1 MEHWNML
8 IRNRCKIV
16 IAAIAGGGGL
26 LVSDNVW
33 TATSPTIFVT
43 QAEARIGRPLTP
55 VSVAGVARRTS
66 RRTVVA
72 GAVAGGAIGYGYGY
86 GRGYGYSDPYGY
98 ESNYTNGY
106 APSYS
111 YANGDPSYCVQRF
124 RSYDPSTGTYLGYDG
139 RRHPCP

>member
-1 MEHWNML
+1 MS

-16 IAAIAGGGGL
+16 IAAIAAGGGL

-55 VSVAGVARRTS
+55 VSVAGVARRTT

-86 GRGYGYSDPYGY
+86 GHSY

-111 YANGDPSYCVQRF
+111 YANSDPSYCVQRF